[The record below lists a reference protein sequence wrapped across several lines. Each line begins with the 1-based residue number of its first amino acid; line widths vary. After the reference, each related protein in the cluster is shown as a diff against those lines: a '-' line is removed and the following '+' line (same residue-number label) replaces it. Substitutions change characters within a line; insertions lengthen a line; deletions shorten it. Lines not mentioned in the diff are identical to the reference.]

1 MNLFPAKVGRAFA
14 LFCATTLIAAA
25 AGAQQFPSRP
35 IRILIGF
42 GPGGGTDN
50 ISRLYAQKLQEILNT
65 PVIVENRPGAS
76 ELLAAQPVVAAVP
89 DGHTL
94 WLGTGSAL
102 AQGPGV
108 RKDLP
113 YDPLKN
119 FSHVALVAEGEA
131 VLTVRPSVPVRTLPE
146 LLAYA
151 KANPGKLNY
160 GSAGVGAGNH
170 LLGEYVQM
178 MTGISAVHVP
188 YKSDLEVVRDA
199 VAGNVDFAFTTL
211 SLTLPFIQDG
221 RLRPIAVTGSERLK
235 SLPEVPSVAETG
247 VPELKAMGSY
257 TFFGLVGPAG
267 MPPAVVQR
275 LNEAINRIAVMP
287 DVSQRMREQF
297 LWQPTTSTP
306 VSFRQHMEKE
316 LAKWRELGKN
326 LKVGN

>member
-1 MNLFPAKVGRAFA
+1 MTVFPAKLARALA
-14 LFCATTLIAAA
+14 LFCAAAVVA
-25 AGAQQFPSRP
+25 ATACAQQFPSRP

-50 ISRLYAQKLQEILNT
+50 IARLYALKLQEILNT
-65 PVIVENRPGAS
+65 PVVVENRPGAS
-76 ELLAAQPVVAAVP
+76 ELLAAQPVMSAAP

-113 YDPLKN
+113 YDPIRN
-119 FSHVALVAEGEA
+119 FSQVALVAEGEA
-131 VLTVRPSVPVRTLPE
+131 VLTVRTAVPVRTLPE

-160 GSAGVGAGNH
+160 GSGGVGAGNH

-188 YKSDLEVVRDA
+188 YKSDVEVVRDA
-199 VAGNVDFAFTTL
+199 AAGNVDFAFTTL
-211 SLTLPFIQDG
+211 SLTLPFIQEG
-221 RLRPIAVTGSERLK
+221 KVRPIAVTGSQRLRI
-235 SLPEVPSVAETG
+235 LPDVPSVGEAG
-247 VPELKAMGSY
+247 VAELKGMGSY
-257 TFFGLVGPAG
+257 TFFGLMGPAG

-275 LNEAINRIAVMP
+275 LNEAINQIAVMP
-287 DVSQRMREQF
+287 DVSQRMRETY
-297 LWQPTTSTP
+297 LWQPMTSTP
-306 VSFRQHMEKE
+306 ASFRQHMEKE
-316 LAKWRELGKN
+316 LAKWRELGRN
-326 LKVGN
+326 LKVGS

>member
-1 MNLFPAKVGRAFA
+1 MNPFPSRFVRALA
-14 LFCATTLIAAA
+14 LFCATTVVA
-25 AGAQQFPSRP
+25 AGASAQQFPSRP

-50 ISRLYAQKLQEILNT
+50 IARLYAQKLQDLLNT
-65 PVIVENRPGAS
+65 PVIVENKPGAS
-76 ELLAAQPVVAAVP
+76 ELLAAQPVMTAPP

-131 VLTVRPSVPVRTLPE
+131 VLTVRPGVPVRTLPE
-146 LLAYA
+146 LIAYA

-170 LLGEYVQM
+170 LFGEYVQM
-178 MTGISAVHVP
+178 MTGISTVHVP
-188 YKSDLEVVRDA
+188 YKSDIEVARDA

-221 RLRPIAVTGSERLK
+221 KLRPVAVTGSQRLK
-235 SLPEVPSVAETG
+235 SLPDVPSVAEAG

-275 LNEAINRIAVMP
+275 LNDAINTIAVIP
-287 DVSQRMREQF
+287 EVSQRMRETF

-306 VSFRQHMEKE
+306 ASFRQHMERE
-316 LAKWRELGKN
+316 LGKWRELGKT